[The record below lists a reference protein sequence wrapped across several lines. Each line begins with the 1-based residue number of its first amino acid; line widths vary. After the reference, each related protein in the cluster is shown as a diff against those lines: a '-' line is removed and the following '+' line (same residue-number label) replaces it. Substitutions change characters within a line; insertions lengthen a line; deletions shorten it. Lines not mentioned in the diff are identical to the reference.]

1 MTMKIPARVIMQS
14 KIPTRY
20 DDITAEIHKAKFE
33 QYFNQVKPDIKPG
46 TFKLGSIA
54 GDVFTKILK

>member
-20 DDITAEIHKAKFE
+20 DDITAEIHRAKLE
-33 QYFNQVKPDIKPG
+33 QYFN
-46 TFKLGSIA
+46 
-54 GDVFTKILK
+54 